1 MFPAAC
7 LLFAGAVY
15 QWPLYS
21 SNQNTYFVPGLAAA
35 GYGHLADD
43 WLAQQSDIVP
53 VFSAVVR
60 GVHAVGSEVIFYGLF
75 VVLAALY
82 AACLS
87 RIAATPGGQAEL
99 NAEADTEARQRASG
113 RSPRDAAVFLV
124 LLAGLHFLADLP
136 AVGGVLGAGIS
147 RVQPFG
153 ELAVSGVAAQD
164 VLGHAL
170 QPSAFGVLLLASVV
184 LFVSGRPYAAAACAV
199 LGATFH
205 TSLTLHAGFLTVA
218 YLTAL
223 LVEKRLGQAVK
234 TGFVALGL
242 VLPMTIYLASRFVF
256 SDDDAARAAGQL
268 ISADVRQPHHAKPEL
283 WFDRDAMIQL
293 VIVLA
298 GLILSYR
305 NKRLF
310 VVLLVCTLLA
320 GGLTV
325 LQVFTGDL
333 SLALMFPWRTSVWL
347 VPACSAVLLGYAV
360 RWIGRTADRFVGE
373 RSPASATRGVTAL
386 AAAGLIGFCLIGV
399 QRTASNLAEDRRLD
413 DHATFAKSYAR
424 PGQAYLIPTHL
435 QRFRLRAGVPTYV
448 DWKSFP
454 YRSSEILVWHDRF
467 ETAEAFYA
475 AEDGDTAA
483 AALAAVQ
490 ENQTITHVVLPVDRR
505 HLVAALDA
513 AVIYEGEDYLVVELA
528 DATRRSAIAG

>member
-1 MFPAAC
+1 VYTLAID
-7 LLFAGAVY
+7 LSVEGA
-15 QWPLYS
+15 
-21 SNQNTYFVPGLAAA
+21 
-35 GYGHLADD
+35 
-43 WLAQQSDIVP
+43 AQQ
-53 VFSAVVR
+53 VFQAIESA
-60 GVHAVGSEVIFYGLF
+60 
-75 VVLAALY
+75 
-82 AACLS
+82 
-87 RIAATPGGQAEL
+87 
-99 NAEADTEARQRASG
+99 N
-113 RSPRDAAVFLV
+113 
-124 LLAGLHFLADLP
+124 
-136 AVGGVLGAGIS
+136 
-147 RVQPFG
+147 
-153 ELAVSGVAAQD
+153 LAVDILINNAG
-164 VLGHAL
+164 
-170 QPSAFGVLLLASVV
+170 FGDHDLFHDCDLAKQEAMMR
-184 LFVSGRPYAAAACAV
+184 LNMGT
-199 LGATFH
+199 L
-205 TSLTLHAGFLTVA
+205 TSLTRLVLPGMIERGRGRVLNVA
-218 YLTAL
+218 STAAFMPGPLQAVYYATKAYVLSFSQAITEELRDTGVSVTAL
-223 LVEKRLGQAVK
+223 CPGPVK

-333 SLALMFPWRTSVWL
+333 SLALIFPWRTSVWL

-360 RWIGRTADRFVGE
+360 RWIGRTADRFVGG

-399 QRTASNLAEDRRLD
+399 QRTASNLAEDRRLS

-513 AVIYEGEDYLVVELA
+513 AVIYEGEDYLVVELM
-528 DATRRSAIAG
+528 DATQRSAIAG